1 MTRDAVRT
9 LLHDAKTIAVVG
21 LSPDPARPSHVVA
34 RYLRAAGYR
43 IVPINPRHA
52 TLLDE
57 PSYPTLAAAARVAPL
72 DIVDVF
78 RRSEFVGPIVA
89 EAIPLRPRLIW
100 LQVGV
105 QDAAACARAEA
116 AGIPC
121 IMNRCLMVDHQLLRP

>member
-1 MTRDAVRT
+1 MTRDALRT
-9 LLHDAKTIAVVG
+9 LLRDAKTIAVVG

-43 IVPINPRHA
+43 IVPINPGHA

-78 RRSEFVGPIVA
+78 RRSEFVEPIVA

-105 QDAAACARAEA
+105 QDAAAGARAEA

-121 IMNRCLMVDHQLLRP
+121 IMNRCLMVDHQMLRP

>member
-1 MTRDAVRT
+1 MTRDGLRT

-121 IMNRCLMVDHQLLRP
+121 FMNRCLMVDHQMLRP